1 VQPVSLRENKTLWER
16 FMHKL
21 AVMLSLAVA
30 TLLPL
35 GTSWAQ
41 MVAPGDVSMGHVHLN
56 VSDVD
61 ANRKFWETMGG
72 TPFKMGDAMPIY
84 GVTFGNVRILLRKM
98 DPTGPAIGS
107 TVNHFGFYVPNVQ
120 AAIAKWKEAGLKTE
134 AGRNAQQAFVYTPGD
149 LIRIEILE
157 MPGQTLPIV
166 FHHVHM
172 FVYPNAAGGI
182 PEMQAWYTK
191 MFGAMPGKRAGFDTD
206 TVPGGELTF
215 TKSDTPTAP
224 SMGRA
229 VDHIGFVIP
238 NLEAYCNKLK
248 ASGMKLD
255 MEYTKR
261 PDLGL
266 ALAFITDPWGTRIE
280 LNEPL
285 N

>member
-1 VQPVSLRENKTLWER
+1 MNKLVAILG
-16 FMHKL
+16 L
-21 AVMLSLAVA
+21 AVVAV
-30 TLLPL
+30 LPL

-61 ANRKFWETMGG
+61 ANEKFWVAMGG
-72 TPFKMGDAMPIY
+72 TPIKLGDANPIY
-84 GVTFGNVRILLRKM
+84 GVTFGDVRILLRKM

-107 TVNHFGFYVPNVQ
+107 TINHIGFYVPNVQ

-134 AGRNAQQAFVYTPGD
+134 AGRNPQQSFVYTPGD

-157 MPGQTLPIV
+157 MPGQTAPIV

-172 FVYPNAAGGI
+172 FVTANAAGGI
-182 PEMQAWYTK
+182 PEMQAWYIK
-191 MFGAMPGKRAGFDTD
+191 MFGATPGKRAGFETD
-206 TVPGGELTF
+206 NVPGGELTF
-215 TKSDTPTAP
+215 TKSDTPTVP

-229 VDHIGFVIP
+229 IDHIGFQIK
-238 NLEAYCNKLK
+238 NLQDYCKKLE

-255 MEYTKR
+255 TPYTKR

-280 LNEPL
+280 LNENL